1 MKEFMEFVEQNKWA
15 VICSFIAVILIGL
28 GAVKIIMNLIFF
40 VGMLVLGVFI
50 DREPEKVNEF
60 FKKLK
65 NEKEGEEN

>member
-15 VICSFIAVILIGL
+15 IICSFIAVILIGL

-40 VGMLVLGVFI
+40 VVMLVLGVFI